1 MMLTYLFWRQIKS
14 NFKHQ
19 NLSAERI
26 HLSHIIRTRWYKNLN
41 QMFKCLFS
49 QPVPL
54 TEQLHIII
62 LMDKPINSL
71 GILISLV
78 TQLNSNYFKQLL
90 SFKQTQNLLS
100 IQEI

>member
-1 MMLTYLFWRQIKS
+1 
-14 NFKHQ
+14 
-19 NLSAERI
+19 
-26 HLSHIIRTRWYKNLN
+26 
-41 QMFKCLFS
+41 MFKCLFS

-54 TEQLHIII
+54 SEQLQIII

-90 SFKQTQNLLS
+90 SFKQTQKLLG